1 MSWIISPFLIASI
14 RIVASYLTISIIFKG
29 IQSLNEL
36 EPTIRKII
44 YIISNVMIE
53 SNMKGMDPIQL
64 GTIET
69 DEEKDLRE
77 EEEEE
82 DLEDNESDAIE
93 DL

>member
-1 MSWIISPFLIASI
+1 
-14 RIVASYLTISIIFKG
+14 
-29 IQSLNEL
+29 
-36 EPTIRKII
+36 
-44 YIISNVMIE
+44 MIE